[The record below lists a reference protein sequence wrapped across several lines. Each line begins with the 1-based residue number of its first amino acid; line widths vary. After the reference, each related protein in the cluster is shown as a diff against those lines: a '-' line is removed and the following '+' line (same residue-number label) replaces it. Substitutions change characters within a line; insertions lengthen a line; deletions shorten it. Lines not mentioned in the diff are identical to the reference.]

1 MVSKQAPNFFFLHP
15 SRFSENFKVIHTS
28 LLAFFNH
35 KQGVI
40 DRFGGIIV
48 QTTIPQSLYS
58 AMRFN
63 FLYVDKYT
71 FHSGWFFPE
80 DYIPY
85 CLLRFITRGEAVFK
99 INGEEIIVHKNE
111 IAYIPEGAVMSCW
124 ALSDNIEF
132 YSIRFC
138 VTARLND
145 SDFLGE
151 YFHIPTITKNAQE
164 SVLTYFQEIYQSATS
179 QNPSRLFR
187 IRGNLELIL
196 AYLTQRANA
205 ECEAEVPSEHDVPD
219 AHSLEAIRRRN
230 AKTQNINRDPRIQV
244 VVDYLTPHLN
254 EPFTIQSLSEMAQV
268 SQTSFRRLFKAHT
281 GKSPSDYIRELR
293 MTSAARMLLTSDR
306 EIAEIGYQV
315 GFSDANYFSRT
326 FRQVFG
332 VSPHQYRRISRGQ
345 TVRAR
350 KESPK
355 L

>member
-1 MVSKQAPNFFFLHP
+1 M
-15 SRFSENFKVIHTS
+15 
-28 LLAFFNH
+28 
-35 KQGVI
+35 
-40 DRFGGIIV
+40 

-138 VTARLND
+138 VTARLNN

-205 ECEAEVPSEHDVPD
+205 EGEAEIPSEHDVPD

-345 TVRAR
+345 AVRTR

>member
-1 MVSKQAPNFFFLHP
+1 
-15 SRFSENFKVIHTS
+15 
-28 LLAFFNH
+28 
-35 KQGVI
+35 
-40 DRFGGIIV
+40 
-48 QTTIPQSLYS
+48 
-58 AMRFN
+58 MRFN

-205 ECEAEVPSEHDVPD
+205 EGEAEVPSEHDVPD

>member
-1 MVSKQAPNFFFLHP
+1 
-15 SRFSENFKVIHTS
+15 
-28 LLAFFNH
+28 
-35 KQGVI
+35 
-40 DRFGGIIV
+40 
-48 QTTIPQSLYS
+48 
-58 AMRFN
+58 MRFN

-205 ECEAEVPSEHDVPD
+205 EGEAEVPSEHDVPD

-254 EPFTIQSLSEMAQV
+254 ESFTIQSLSEMAQV

-306 EIAEIGYQV
+306 QIAEIGYQV

-345 TVRAR
+345 AVRTR

>member
-1 MVSKQAPNFFFLHP
+1 M
-15 SRFSENFKVIHTS
+15 
-28 LLAFFNH
+28 
-35 KQGVI
+35 
-40 DRFGGIIV
+40 

-205 ECEAEVPSEHDVPD
+205 EGEAEAPSERDVPD

-326 FRQVFG
+326 FWLVFG
-332 VSPHQYRRISRGQ
+332 VSQHLYLSISRGQ
-345 TVRAR
+345 AVRAS

>member
-1 MVSKQAPNFFFLHP
+1 M
-15 SRFSENFKVIHTS
+15 
-28 LLAFFNH
+28 
-35 KQGVI
+35 
-40 DRFGGIIV
+40 

-138 VTARLND
+138 VTARLNN

-164 SVLTYFQEIYQSATS
+164 SVLTYFQEIYQGATS

-205 ECEAEVPSEHDVPD
+205 EGEAEVPSEHDVPD

-345 TVRAR
+345 AVRAR

>member
-1 MVSKQAPNFFFLHP
+1 M
-15 SRFSENFKVIHTS
+15 
-28 LLAFFNH
+28 
-35 KQGVI
+35 
-40 DRFGGIIV
+40 

-85 CLLRFITRGEAVFK
+85 CLLRFITRGEAAFK

-138 VTARLND
+138 VTARLNN

-205 ECEAEVPSEHDVPD
+205 EGEAEAPSEHDVPD

-345 TVRAR
+345 AVRTR

>member
-1 MVSKQAPNFFFLHP
+1 
-15 SRFSENFKVIHTS
+15 
-28 LLAFFNH
+28 
-35 KQGVI
+35 
-40 DRFGGIIV
+40 
-48 QTTIPQSLYS
+48 
-58 AMRFN
+58 MRFN

-138 VTARLND
+138 VTARLNN

-164 SVLTYFQEIYQSATS
+164 SVLTYFQEIYQSATN

-205 ECEAEVPSEHDVPD
+205 EGEAEAPSEHDVPD

>member
-1 MVSKQAPNFFFLHP
+1 M
-15 SRFSENFKVIHTS
+15 
-28 LLAFFNH
+28 
-35 KQGVI
+35 
-40 DRFGGIIV
+40 

-63 FLYVDKYT
+63 FLYVDKYI

-85 CLLRFITRGEAVFK
+85 CLLRFITRGEAIFK

-138 VTARLND
+138 VTARLNN

-164 SVLTYFQEIYQSATS
+164 GVLTYFQEIYQGATS

-205 ECEAEVPSEHDVPD
+205 EGEAEAPSEHDVPD

-254 EPFTIQSLSEMAQV
+254 ESFTIQSLSEMAQV

-345 TVRAR
+345 AVRTR

>member
-1 MVSKQAPNFFFLHP
+1 M
-15 SRFSENFKVIHTS
+15 
-28 LLAFFNH
+28 
-35 KQGVI
+35 
-40 DRFGGIIV
+40 

-132 YSIRFC
+132 CSIRFC

>member
-1 MVSKQAPNFFFLHP
+1 M
-15 SRFSENFKVIHTS
+15 
-28 LLAFFNH
+28 
-35 KQGVI
+35 
-40 DRFGGIIV
+40 

-164 SVLTYFQEIYQSATS
+164 IVLTYFQEIYQGATS

-205 ECEAEVPSEHDVPD
+205 EGEAEVPSEHDVPD

>member
-1 MVSKQAPNFFFLHP
+1 
-15 SRFSENFKVIHTS
+15 
-28 LLAFFNH
+28 
-35 KQGVI
+35 
-40 DRFGGIIV
+40 
-48 QTTIPQSLYS
+48 
-58 AMRFN
+58 MRFN

-138 VTARLND
+138 VTARLNN

-205 ECEAEVPSEHDVPD
+205 EGEAEVPSEHDVPD

-345 TVRAR
+345 AVRAR

>member
-1 MVSKQAPNFFFLHP
+1 M
-15 SRFSENFKVIHTS
+15 
-28 LLAFFNH
+28 
-35 KQGVI
+35 
-40 DRFGGIIV
+40 

-138 VTARLND
+138 VTARLNN

-205 ECEAEVPSEHDVPD
+205 EGEAEAPSEHDVPD

-244 VVDYLTPHLN
+244 IVDYLTPHLN
-254 EPFTIQSLSEMAQV
+254 ESFTIQSLSEMAQV

>member
-1 MVSKQAPNFFFLHP
+1 
-15 SRFSENFKVIHTS
+15 
-28 LLAFFNH
+28 
-35 KQGVI
+35 
-40 DRFGGIIV
+40 
-48 QTTIPQSLYS
+48 
-58 AMRFN
+58 MRFN

-205 ECEAEVPSEHDVPD
+205 EGEAEVPSEHDVPD

-345 TVRAR
+345 AVRTR

>member
-1 MVSKQAPNFFFLHP
+1 
-15 SRFSENFKVIHTS
+15 
-28 LLAFFNH
+28 
-35 KQGVI
+35 
-40 DRFGGIIV
+40 
-48 QTTIPQSLYS
+48 
-58 AMRFN
+58 MRFN

-138 VTARLND
+138 VTARLNN

-164 SVLTYFQEIYQSATS
+164 SVLTYFQEIYQGATS

-205 ECEAEVPSEHDVPD
+205 EGEAEAPSEHDVPD

-254 EPFTIQSLSEMAQV
+254 ESFTIQSLSEMAQV

>member
-1 MVSKQAPNFFFLHP
+1 M
-15 SRFSENFKVIHTS
+15 
-28 LLAFFNH
+28 
-35 KQGVI
+35 
-40 DRFGGIIV
+40 

-111 IAYIPEGAVMSCW
+111 IAYIPEGAVMSCG
-124 ALSDNIEF
+124 ALSDTIEF

-151 YFHIPTITKNAQE
+151 YFHIPTIAKNAQE

-205 ECEAEVPSEHDVPD
+205 EGEAEAPSERDVPD

-345 TVRAR
+345 AVRAR

>member
-1 MVSKQAPNFFFLHP
+1 
-15 SRFSENFKVIHTS
+15 
-28 LLAFFNH
+28 
-35 KQGVI
+35 
-40 DRFGGIIV
+40 V

-138 VTARLND
+138 VTARLNN

-164 SVLTYFQEIYQSATS
+164 IVLTYFQEIYQGATS

-205 ECEAEVPSEHDVPD
+205 EGEAEVPSEHDVPD

-254 EPFTIQSLSEMAQV
+254 ESFTIQSLSEMAQV

>member
-1 MVSKQAPNFFFLHP
+1 M
-15 SRFSENFKVIHTS
+15 
-28 LLAFFNH
+28 
-35 KQGVI
+35 
-40 DRFGGIIV
+40 

-111 IAYIPEGAVMSCW
+111 IAYIPEGAVMSWW

-138 VTARLND
+138 VTARLNN

-281 GKSPSDYIRELR
+281 GKSPSDNIRELR

>member
-1 MVSKQAPNFFFLHP
+1 M
-15 SRFSENFKVIHTS
+15 
-28 LLAFFNH
+28 
-35 KQGVI
+35 
-40 DRFGGIIV
+40 

-138 VTARLND
+138 VTARLNN

-164 SVLTYFQEIYQSATS
+164 SVLTYFQEIYQGATS

-205 ECEAEVPSEHDVPD
+205 EGEAEAPSEHDVPD

-345 TVRAR
+345 AVRTR

>member
-1 MVSKQAPNFFFLHP
+1 M
-15 SRFSENFKVIHTS
+15 
-28 LLAFFNH
+28 
-35 KQGVI
+35 
-40 DRFGGIIV
+40 

-151 YFHIPTITKNAQE
+151 YFHIPTITKNAQA

-205 ECEAEVPSEHDVPD
+205 EGEAEVLSEHDVPD

-254 EPFTIQSLSEMAQV
+254 ESFTIQSLSEMAQV

>member
-1 MVSKQAPNFFFLHP
+1 M
-15 SRFSENFKVIHTS
+15 
-28 LLAFFNH
+28 
-35 KQGVI
+35 
-40 DRFGGIIV
+40 

-205 ECEAEVPSEHDVPD
+205 EGEAEVLSEHDVPD

-281 GKSPSDYIRELR
+281 GKSPSNYIRELR

-345 TVRAR
+345 AVRAR

>member
-1 MVSKQAPNFFFLHP
+1 M
-15 SRFSENFKVIHTS
+15 
-28 LLAFFNH
+28 
-35 KQGVI
+35 
-40 DRFGGIIV
+40 

-138 VTARLND
+138 VTARLNN

-205 ECEAEVPSEHDVPD
+205 EGEAEAPSEHDVPD

-345 TVRAR
+345 AVRTR

>member
-1 MVSKQAPNFFFLHP
+1 M
-15 SRFSENFKVIHTS
+15 
-28 LLAFFNH
+28 
-35 KQGVI
+35 
-40 DRFGGIIV
+40 

-85 CLLRFITRGEAVFK
+85 CLLRFITRGEAIFK

-138 VTARLND
+138 VTARLNN

-164 SVLTYFQEIYQSATS
+164 GVLTYFQEIYQGATS

-205 ECEAEVPSEHDVPD
+205 EGEAEAPSEHDVPD

-254 EPFTIQSLSEMAQV
+254 ESFTIQSLSEMAQV

-345 TVRAR
+345 AVRTR

>member
-1 MVSKQAPNFFFLHP
+1 M
-15 SRFSENFKVIHTS
+15 
-28 LLAFFNH
+28 
-35 KQGVI
+35 
-40 DRFGGIIV
+40 

-205 ECEAEVPSEHDVPD
+205 EGEAEVPSEHDVPD

-254 EPFTIQSLSEMAQV
+254 ESFTIQSLSEMAQV

-281 GKSPSDYIRELR
+281 GKSPSDYIRDLR

-345 TVRAR
+345 AVRTR

>member
-1 MVSKQAPNFFFLHP
+1 M
-15 SRFSENFKVIHTS
+15 
-28 LLAFFNH
+28 
-35 KQGVI
+35 
-40 DRFGGIIV
+40 

-164 SVLTYFQEIYQSATS
+164 SVLTYFQEIYQSAPS

-205 ECEAEVPSEHDVPD
+205 EGEAEAPSEHDVPD

-345 TVRAR
+345 AVRAR

>member
-1 MVSKQAPNFFFLHP
+1 M
-15 SRFSENFKVIHTS
+15 
-28 LLAFFNH
+28 
-35 KQGVI
+35 
-40 DRFGGIIV
+40 

-63 FLYVDKYT
+63 FLYVAKYT

-205 ECEAEVPSEHDVPD
+205 EGEAEVPSEHDVPD

-254 EPFTIQSLSEMAQV
+254 ESFTIQSLSEMAQV

-345 TVRAR
+345 AVRTR

>member
-1 MVSKQAPNFFFLHP
+1 M
-15 SRFSENFKVIHTS
+15 
-28 LLAFFNH
+28 
-35 KQGVI
+35 
-40 DRFGGIIV
+40 

-124 ALSDNIEF
+124 ALGDNIEF

-138 VTARLND
+138 VTARLNN

-205 ECEAEVPSEHDVPD
+205 EGEAEAPSEHDVPD

-345 TVRAR
+345 AVRTR

>member
-1 MVSKQAPNFFFLHP
+1 M
-15 SRFSENFKVIHTS
+15 
-28 LLAFFNH
+28 
-35 KQGVI
+35 
-40 DRFGGIIV
+40 

-164 SVLTYFQEIYQSATS
+164 SVLPYFQEIYQSATS

-205 ECEAEVPSEHDVPD
+205 EGEAEAPSEHDVPD

-254 EPFTIQSLSEMAQV
+254 ESFTIQSLSEMAQV

-345 TVRAR
+345 AVRTR

>member
-1 MVSKQAPNFFFLHP
+1 M
-15 SRFSENFKVIHTS
+15 
-28 LLAFFNH
+28 
-35 KQGVI
+35 
-40 DRFGGIIV
+40 

-138 VTARLND
+138 VTARLNN

-205 ECEAEVPSEHDVPD
+205 EGEAEAPSEHDVPD

-281 GKSPSDYIRELR
+281 GKSPSNYIRELR
-293 MTSAARMLLTSDR
+293 MTSAARMLLTSNR

-345 TVRAR
+345 AVRTR

>member
-1 MVSKQAPNFFFLHP
+1 M
-15 SRFSENFKVIHTS
+15 
-28 LLAFFNH
+28 
-35 KQGVI
+35 
-40 DRFGGIIV
+40 

-138 VTARLND
+138 VTARLNN

-205 ECEAEVPSEHDVPD
+205 EGEAEVLSEHDVPD

-345 TVRAR
+345 AVRAR

>member
-1 MVSKQAPNFFFLHP
+1 M
-15 SRFSENFKVIHTS
+15 
-28 LLAFFNH
+28 
-35 KQGVI
+35 
-40 DRFGGIIV
+40 

-63 FLYVDKYT
+63 FLYVDKNT

-151 YFHIPTITKNAQE
+151 YFHIPTVTKNAQE

-293 MTSAARMLLTSDR
+293 MASAARMLLTSDR

>member
-1 MVSKQAPNFFFLHP
+1 M
-15 SRFSENFKVIHTS
+15 
-28 LLAFFNH
+28 
-35 KQGVI
+35 
-40 DRFGGIIV
+40 

-138 VTARLND
+138 VTARLNV

>member
-1 MVSKQAPNFFFLHP
+1 M
-15 SRFSENFKVIHTS
+15 
-28 LLAFFNH
+28 
-35 KQGVI
+35 
-40 DRFGGIIV
+40 

-205 ECEAEVPSEHDVPD
+205 EGEAEVLSEHDVPD

-254 EPFTIQSLSEMAQV
+254 ESFTIQSLSEMAQV

>member
-1 MVSKQAPNFFFLHP
+1 M
-15 SRFSENFKVIHTS
+15 
-28 LLAFFNH
+28 
-35 KQGVI
+35 
-40 DRFGGIIV
+40 

-111 IAYIPEGAVMSCW
+111 IAYIPEGAAMSCW

-205 ECEAEVPSEHDVPD
+205 EGEAEVLSEHDVPD

-345 TVRAR
+345 AVRAR

>member
-1 MVSKQAPNFFFLHP
+1 M
-15 SRFSENFKVIHTS
+15 
-28 LLAFFNH
+28 
-35 KQGVI
+35 
-40 DRFGGIIV
+40 

-99 INGEEIIVHKNE
+99 INSEEIAVHKNE
-111 IAYIPEGAVMSCW
+111 IVYIPEGAVMSCW
-124 ALSDNIEF
+124 ALSDNVEF

-151 YFHIPTITKNAQE
+151 YFHIPTVTKNVQE
-164 SVLTYFQEIYQSATS
+164 NVLTYFQEIYQSATS

-187 IRGNLELIL
+187 IRGNLELII
-196 AYLTQRANA
+196 AYLTQCANA
-205 ECEAEVPSEHDVPD
+205 ECEGDGSSHDRELPD
-219 AHSLEAIRRRN
+219 VHSLEAIRRRN
-230 AKTQNINRDPRIQV
+230 AKTQNINRDPRIQI

-254 EPFTIQSLSEMAQV
+254 EQFTIQSLSEMAQV

-293 MTSAARMLLTSDR
+293 MTSASIASARTMATRCFCPPESCAGYAPALSSSPTRRSSSLAFASASALSAFLTSTG
-306 EIAEIGYQV
+306 AMV
-315 GFSDANYFSRT
+315 MLSS
-326 FRQVFG
+326 
-332 VSPHQYRRISRGQ
+332 
-345 TVRAR
+345 TVLCGKRL
-350 KESPK
+350 KC
-355 L
+355 

>member
-1 MVSKQAPNFFFLHP
+1 M
-15 SRFSENFKVIHTS
+15 
-28 LLAFFNH
+28 
-35 KQGVI
+35 
-40 DRFGGIIV
+40 

-187 IRGNLELIL
+187 IRGNQELIL

-205 ECEAEVPSEHDVPD
+205 EGEAEVPSEHDVPD

-254 EPFTIQSLSEMAQV
+254 ESFTIQSLSEMAQV

-281 GKSPSDYIRELR
+281 GISPSDYIRELR

-306 EIAEIGYQV
+306 ESAEIGYQV

-345 TVRAR
+345 AVRTR

>member
-1 MVSKQAPNFFFLHP
+1 M
-15 SRFSENFKVIHTS
+15 
-28 LLAFFNH
+28 
-35 KQGVI
+35 
-40 DRFGGIIV
+40 

-138 VTARLND
+138 VTARLNN

-151 YFHIPTITKNAQE
+151 YFHIQTITKNAQE

-205 ECEAEVPSEHDVPD
+205 EGEAEAPSEHDVPD

-293 MTSAARMLLTSDR
+293 MTSAARMLLTSNR

-345 TVRAR
+345 AVRAR

>member
-1 MVSKQAPNFFFLHP
+1 M
-15 SRFSENFKVIHTS
+15 
-28 LLAFFNH
+28 
-35 KQGVI
+35 
-40 DRFGGIIV
+40 

-138 VTARLND
+138 VTARLNN

-205 ECEAEVPSEHDVPD
+205 EGEAEIPSEHDVPD

-254 EPFTIQSLSEMAQV
+254 ESFTIQSLSEMAQV